1 MPEFWVRDLTEEE
14 KKELLDESAKWEKR
28 NIEALFYTVLGSL
41 LLGFLILLAAT
52 YYSSPSH
59 HL

>member
-1 MPEFWVRDLTEEE
+1 MPELWTEEAERRARELE
-14 KKELLDESAKWEKR
+14 KAVERA